1 MISDKGASGRTA
13 WLLIGYKRSAERAA
27 WLLNGDKRPTE
38 RAADG
43 MNDDKR
49 CAGRTAYGN
58 VPCGMKRWAADDGNE
73 KSQREVKPITKTIRR
88 YGN

>member
-13 WLLIGYKRSAERAA
+13 WLLIGYKRSA
-27 WLLNGDKRPTE
+27 E